1 MRWRGN
7 RHEIVSRL
15 IFTSSGSL
23 EKWAL
28 VHSSEGQK
36 TWYLITWYQIT
47 GACNAALLTQCKH
60 FLRFWSVVKTTLCL
74 IACKL
79 YCAVLLEITVCLI
92 CLNVSSNNFPW
103 IVENFLIKTLYI
115 IIKHESF
122 SVELLLASKSYILS
136 KDLIDFFFLHSA
148 KQKIDSKC
156 IHLYILCY
164 SYGDFGTAEW
174 NSRRMFESMWALFDD

>member
-36 TWYLITWYQIT
+36 TWYQIT

-122 SVELLLASKSYILS
+122 SVELLLASKSYIFS

-148 KQKIDSKC
+148 KQRKSIQNVSIC
-156 IHLYILCY
+156 IFCVILTETLVQL
-164 SYGDFGTAEW
+164 SGTAEGCL
-174 NSRRMFESMWALFDD
+174 NPCGHCLMTKSLV